1 MRNACR
7 TLTTVFPF
15 IVFLLIAL
23 LSSSA
28 LIAQSLTL
36 EQAYALARQNYPLA
50 KQKDL
55 IKQTAEIS
63 IENLNKG
70 YLPQIVLSAQATL
83 QSAVTEPTIPT
94 PGFLIQI
101 QDKDQY
107 KVLVADLNQVIY
119 DGGNIRNQKEIQKL
133 NSAVEDQRLEVELYK
148 LIERINQVYLSV
160 LYIDEQIKQVQL
172 VKEDF
177 NNGIKRVEAQVKNGV
192 AFRSNLDVLK
202 AELLRNDQ
210 RLIELH
216 ATRKGLVDVL
226 GLLIN
231 QSLDP
236 NVQLEKP
243 KTELGLNS
251 EVKRPEIKLYDD
263 QARLV
268 LQQKELV
275 RSRNLPKASF
285 FVQGGYMKPGL
296 NLFLN
301 SYDWFYFGG
310 VRLNWS
316 LSSLYTSK
324 KEKQI
329 ADVTKRM
336 VDLQKETFVLN
347 SNTQLKQQQSE
358 IDKLQQ
364 LISTDQVIIDLRKSI
379 KDAARA
385 QLENGVITS
394 NDYLREVN
402 AEDQSRQTL
411 ITHQLQLLQAQINF
425 QTILGK

>member
-1 MRNACR
+1 
-7 TLTTVFPF
+7 V
-15 IVFLLIAL
+15 IAT
-23 LSSSA
+23 
-28 LIAQSLTL
+28 AQSLTL
-36 EQAYALARQNYPLA
+36 DQAYELAKQNYPLT

-55 IKQTAEIS
+55 IRQTAEIS
-63 IENLNKG
+63 IESLNKG
-70 YLPQIVLSAQATL
+70 YLPQIVVSGQATL

-119 DGGNIRNQKEIQKL
+119 DGGVIRNQKEIQKL
-133 NSAVEDQRLEVELYK
+133 NSAVEDQKIEVEIYK
-148 LIERINQVYLSV
+148 LLERINQVYLST
-160 LYIDEQIKQVQL
+160 LYIDEQIKQAQL

-177 NNGIKRVEAQVKNGV
+177 NTGIKQVEAQVNNGV

-202 AELLRNDQ
+202 AEFLRNDQ
-210 RLIELH
+210 RLIELR
-216 ATRKGLVDVL
+216 ATRKGLIDVL

-231 QSLDP
+231 QPLEQ
-236 NVQLEKP
+236 NTVLEKP
-243 KTELGLNS
+243 TPGYATSNEL
-251 EVKRPEIKLYDD
+251 KRPEIKLYSD
-263 QARLV
+263 QGKLVAQQQEVIRARN
-268 LQQKELV
+268 
-275 RSRNLPKASF
+275 RPKASF

-301 SYDWFYFGG
+301 SYDWFYYGG
-310 VRLNWS
+310 LRLNWAIS
-316 LSSLYTSK
+316 GLYTSK
-324 KEKQI
+324 KEKQLVEI
-329 ADVTKRM
+329 NQRM
-336 VDLQKETFVLN
+336 VDVQKETFVLN

-364 LISTDQVIIDLRKSI
+364 LISTDQAIIGLRNSVKT
-379 KDAARA
+379 AARA

-402 AEDQSRQTL
+402 AEDQARQAL
-411 ITHQLQLLQAQINF
+411 ITHQLQLLQAQINY

>member
-1 MRNACR
+1 MREALNKFCNTRPLVVAFFISF
-7 TLTTVFPF
+7 FP
-15 IVFLLIAL
+15 VMVT
-23 LSSSA
+23 
-28 LIAQSLTL
+28 AQSLTL
-36 EQAYALARQNYPLA
+36 DQAYELAKQNYPLT

-55 IKQTAEIS
+55 IRQTAQIS

-70 YLPQIVLSAQATL
+70 YLPQIVVSGQATL

-119 DGGNIRNQKEIQKL
+119 DGGVIRNQKEIQKL
-133 NSAVEDQRLEVELYK
+133 NSAVEDQKIEVEIYK
-148 LIERINQVYLSV
+148 LLERINQVYLST
-160 LYIDEQIKQVQL
+160 LYIDEQIKQAQL

-177 NNGIKRVEAQVKNGV
+177 NNGIKQVEAQVNNGV

-210 RLIELH
+210 RLIELR
-216 ATRKGLVDVL
+216 ATRKGLIDVL
-226 GLLIN
+226 ALLIN
-231 QSLDP
+231 QPLEP
-236 NVQLEKP
+236 NTVLEKP
-243 KTELGLNS
+243 KPNYEATNEL
-251 EVKRPEIKLYDD
+251 KRPEIKLYSD
-263 QARLV
+263 QAKLV
-268 LQQKELV
+268 AQQQEV
-275 RSRNLPKASF
+275 IRARNRPKASF
-285 FVQGGYMKPGL
+285 FVQGGYTKPGL

-301 SYDWFYFGG
+301 SYDWFYYGG
-310 VRLNWS
+310 LRLNWAIS
-316 LSSLYTSK
+316 GLYTSK
-324 KEKQI
+324 KEKQLVDI
-329 ADVTKRM
+329 NQRM
-336 VDLQKETFVLN
+336 VDVQKETFVLN

-364 LISTDQVIIDLRKSI
+364 LISTDQAIIDLRNSVKT
-379 KDAARA
+379 AARA

-402 AEDQSRQTL
+402 AEDQARQAL
-411 ITHQLQLLQAQINF
+411 ITHQLQLLQAQINY

>member
-1 MRNACR
+1 M
-7 TLTTVFPF
+7 
-15 IVFLLIAL
+15 FLLIAL

-133 NSAVEDQRLEVELYK
+133 NSAVEDQKLEVELYK

-285 FVQGGYMKPGL
+285 FVQGGY
-296 NLFLN
+296 
-301 SYDWFYFGG
+301 
-310 VRLNWS
+310 
-316 LSSLYTSK
+316 
-324 KEKQI
+324 I
-329 ADVTKRM
+329 
-336 VDLQKETFVLN
+336 
-347 SNTQLKQQQSE
+347 
-358 IDKLQQ
+358 
-364 LISTDQVIIDLRKSI
+364 
-379 KDAARA
+379 
-385 QLENGVITS
+385 
-394 NDYLREVN
+394 
-402 AEDQSRQTL
+402 
-411 ITHQLQLLQAQINF
+411 
-425 QTILGK
+425 